1 MQAVHPIEQLRYVAR
16 ASGADA
22 TLLVQ
27 EAASAL
33 GVFAQDPPGLVT
45 ACRRLLTRQPE
56 VGPLWWMSAR
66 LVTTSDARAEARR
79 VISELGS
86 DPTSRNLSHD
96 LPDSARILIAGW
108 PDMIVGALPRRGD
121 VSVLVLDVE
130 GQGHSVVRRL
140 DRADVVAEQ
149 VDPAHV
155 VGAVEES
162 SLVLLEAA
170 AVGPAA
176 ALVDVGSVAAAA
188 VARVANVPVWLVA
201 GVGRHL
207 PEAYWQAIVERTAD
221 PDVPAFLAPY
231 EILSLGLVDRLVTPV
246 GVQKPGELGVP
257 DCPVAQELLRELA

>member
-1 MQAVHPIEQLRYVAR
+1 
-16 ASGADA
+16 
-22 TLLVQ
+22 
-27 EAASAL
+27 
-33 GVFAQDPPGLVT
+33 
-45 ACRRLLTRQPE
+45 
-56 VGPLWWMSAR
+56 
-66 LVTTSDARAEARR
+66 
-79 VISELGS
+79 
-86 DPTSRNLSHD
+86 
-96 LPDSARILIAGW
+96 
-108 PDMIVGALPRRGD
+108 
-121 VSVLVLDVE
+121 
-130 GQGHSVVRRL
+130 
-140 DRADVVAEQ
+140 

-207 PEAYWQAIVERTAD
+207 PGAYWQAIVERTAD

-231 EILSLGLVDRLVTPV
+231 EILSLGLVDRIVTPV
-246 GVQKPGELGVP
+246 GVQLPGELGVP